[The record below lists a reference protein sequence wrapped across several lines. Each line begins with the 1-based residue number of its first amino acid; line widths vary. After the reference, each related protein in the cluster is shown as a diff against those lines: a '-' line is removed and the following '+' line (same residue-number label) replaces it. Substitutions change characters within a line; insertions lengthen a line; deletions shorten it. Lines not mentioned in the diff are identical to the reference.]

1 VAWARPILIGTPF
14 LGKSISILKDTCQ
27 RADSHSVHWTL
38 SQLSPYASSLSFWRK
53 LSVFNS
59 LIRISI
65 ALQCGIR
72 IAPSGLRKENL
83 LEGNHM
89 RRLLPCLST
98 IILVV
103 LPLITDVASAS
114 DQTKDDDRLRNCG
127 TVLKEILDVP
137 DNIPQDLLDKAD
149 CVVVF
154 PSVLK
159 AAFIV
164 GGSYGRGAMSC
175 RRGEDFRGPWGA
187 PTMMA
192 LEGGSF
198 GFQIG
203 GQATDFV
210 LLVMN
215 ESGARGIL
223 ASKVKLG
230 GDASVAAGPV
240 GRDASADTDAT
251 LRSEILSYSRA
262 RGLFAGVSLEGS
274 TIRPDNGDNRR
285 VYGRKIPAREIVLS
299 GTVAVPPAAE
309 QMTSTL
315 DARTPKHR
323 P

>member
-1 VAWARPILIGTPF
+1 M
-14 LGKSISILKDTCQ
+14 
-27 RADSHSVHWTL
+27 
-38 SQLSPYASSLSFWRK
+38 RK
-53 LSVFNS
+53 MMS
-59 LIRISI
+59 
-65 ALQCGIR
+65 
-72 IAPSGLRKENL
+72 
-83 LEGNHM
+83 
-89 RRLLPCLST
+89 CLSST
-98 IILVV
+98 VLVAV
-103 LPLITDVASAS
+103 TLLAQVASAS
-114 DQTKDDDRLRNCG
+114 DRTKDDERLRNSG
-127 TVLKEILDVP
+127 AVLKEILAVP
-137 DNIPQDLLDKAD
+137 DSIPQDLLDKAD

-175 RRGEDFRGPWGA
+175 RKVENFRGSWGA

-240 GRDASADTDAT
+240 GRNASAETDAT
-251 LRSEILSYSRA
+251 LRADILSYSRA
-262 RGLFAGVSLEGS
+262 RGAFAGIALEGS
-274 TIRPDNGDNRR
+274 TIRPDDGANRQI
-285 VYGRKIPAREIVLS
+285 YGQKIPARQIVRS
-299 GTVAVPPAAE
+299 GKVAIPPSAQNLISILE
-309 QMTSTL
+309 S
-315 DARTPKHR
+315 RTPSHKS
-323 P
+323 